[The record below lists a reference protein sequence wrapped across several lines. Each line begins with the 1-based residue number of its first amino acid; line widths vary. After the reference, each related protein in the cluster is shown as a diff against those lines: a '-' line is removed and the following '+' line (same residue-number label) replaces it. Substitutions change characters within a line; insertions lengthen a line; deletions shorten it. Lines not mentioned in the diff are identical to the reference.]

1 MKNRNSTN
9 WHRWQDSVNGA
20 NNTLYSNSSNPQ
32 APNESNGHLDAFT
45 EDGFIV
51 DDASGA
57 AVNGSSNTFVAWCW
71 KGGGAPTTTNSASV
85 GSVPTAGSVKIDGA
99 NATSALAGTRYPN
112 KMSVNTTAGF
122 SVSQYTGTGS
132 AFTLA
137 HGLTKRPDLT
147 IVKDTGTG
155 QDWIVYTKAFDGSN
169 DYLILNSNAA
179 VSNSGL
185 PGVTDTVFEWGGG
198 SGYSNTN
205 GRTYVMYNWTSIPG
219 YSKIGYY
226 GALGSTDGAY
236 IELGFKPAFILIK
249 PGGSFGGSDQ
259 NYSTWGLW
267 DSTRSPSNVVTYA
280 GMLTG
285 NKNSA
290 EQVRGNGSN
299 DGALAAFDILG
310 TGFKVR
316 QLSYEV
322 GYSGSYFYMAFAEQP
337 GESPYHTDKNAG

>member
-20 NNTLYSNSSNPQ
+20 NNTLYSNSSNAQ

-99 NATSALAGTRYPN
+99 NATSALAGTIYPN

-122 SVSQYTGTGS
+122 SISQYTATGGS
-132 AFTLA
+132 STLA
-137 HGLTKRPDLT
+137 HGLTKRPDMT

-155 QDWIVYTKAFDGSN
+155 TDWIVYTKVFDGSN
-169 DYLILNSNAA
+169 DYIILNNNTQKG
-179 VSNSGL
+179 NSGL
-185 PGVTDTVFEWGGG
+185 PGVTDTVFSWG
-198 SGYSNTN
+198 SNSSYSNTS
-205 GRTYVMYNWTSIPG
+205 GRTYIMYNWTSIPG
-219 YSKIGYY
+219 YSKIGKYN
-226 GALGSTDGAY
+226 ALGSADGAY
-236 IELGFKPAFILIK
+236 VDLGFRPAFILIR
-249 PGGSFGGSDQ
+249 PTNNFGGSDQ

-267 DSTRSPSNVVTYA
+267 DSTRSATNPVTYA
-280 GMLTG
+280 GMLTA
-285 NKNSA
+285 NMNSP

-299 DGALAAFDILG
+299 DGALVAFDILG
-310 TGFKVR
+310 TGFKIR
-316 QLSYEV
+316 GSSYEV
-322 GYSGSYFYMAFAEQP
+322 GYSGPYFYMAFAEQP
-337 GESPYHTDKNAG
+337 GESPYHTDTNAG